1 MGSNPTEG
9 KICFSHFTPF
19 YEVECEELFCKTNL
33 KQKCIEINKNK
44 NLIKIL
50 DDIKMKRFDL
60 HWLIESIPEGFWS
73 LFLLPDGIWLGAFVE
88 INTFKEF

>member
-1 MGSNPTEG
+1 
-9 KICFSHFTPF
+9 
-19 YEVECEELFCKTNL
+19 
-33 KQKCIEINKNK
+33 
-44 NLIKIL
+44 
-50 DDIKMKRFDL
+50 MKRFDL